1 MGRPLIVARG
11 VAKYFGDFPALR
23 GVNLEVEAG
32 QTLALLGRNGAG
44 KSTLLQLLA
53 GLSHPTEGTIELR
66 VGADDFRRRVGVL
79 GHGQWLYDD
88 LTATENLQFFGELY
102 RVRDAASKI
111 DSWLEL
117 TGLTRFR
124 NSKVNEFSRGMRQR
138 LAIARAF
145 LHDPEVLLL
154 DEPWTAL
161 DDRAIRFL
169 SERMT
174 AARQS
179 GATLVVCSHQ
189 LKEALEVADR
199 VAVLDRG
206 RLAFIDEVGDEL
218 RRNPDTLYERL
229 S

>member
-1 MGRPLIVARG
+1 MGQPLIVARG

-53 GLSHPTEGTIELR
+53 GLSRPTEGTIELR

-102 RVRDAASKI
+102 RVQDAATKI
-111 DSWLEL
+111 DAWLEL

-174 AARQS
+174 AARQA

-206 RLAFIDEVGDEL
+206 RLAFVDEVGDEL

>member
-1 MGRPLIVARG
+1 MGEPLIVARK

-23 GVNLEVEAG
+23 GIDLEVEAG

-44 KSTLLQLLA
+44 KSTLLQIFA
-53 GLSHPTEGTIELR
+53 GLSLPSEGTIELR
-66 VGADDFRRRVGVL
+66 VKDDDFRRQVGVL

-88 LTATENLQFFGELY
+88 LTARENLQFFGELY
-102 RVRDAASKI
+102 GVADAANKI

-117 TGLTRFR
+117 TGLERFK

-145 LHDPEVLLL
+145 LHEPQVLLL

-169 SERMT
+169 SERMS
-174 AARQS
+174 AAQQA

-189 LKEALEVADR
+189 LKEALEIADR

-206 RLAFIDEVGDEL
+206 RLAFVEEVSNVL
-218 RRNPDTLYERL
+218 RSNPDRLYERL
-229 S
+229 P

>member
-1 MGRPLIVARG
+1 MGKPLIVARK

-23 GVNLEVEAG
+23 GIDLEVESG

-44 KSTLLQLLA
+44 KSTLLQIFA
-53 GLSHPTEGTIELR
+53 GLSLPSEGTIELR
-66 VGADDFRRRVGVL
+66 VDDADFRRKVGVL

-88 LTATENLQFFGELY
+88 LSAFENLRFFGELY
-102 RVRDAASKI
+102 GVADAEAKI
-111 DSWLEL
+111 GSWLEL
-117 TGLTRFR
+117 TGLERFR
-124 NSKVNEFSRGMRQR
+124 DSKVNEFSRGMRQR

-145 LHDPEVLLL
+145 LHDPQVLLL

-174 AARQS
+174 AAREA

-189 LKEALEVADR
+189 LKEALEIADR

-206 RLAFIDEVGDEL
+206 RLAFVEDVDDHL
-218 RRNPDTLYERL
+218 RHNPDALYERL

>member
-1 MGRPLIVARG
+1 MGKPLIVARK

-23 GVNLEVEAG
+23 RIDIEVQAG

-44 KSTLLQLLA
+44 KSTLLQIFA
-53 GLSHPTEGTIELR
+53 GLSLPSEGSIELH
-66 VGADDFRRRVGVL
+66 VDAKDFRSRVGVL

-88 LTATENLQFFGELY
+88 LTAEENLQFFAELY
-102 RVRDAASKI
+102 RVDDSAAKI
-111 DSWLEL
+111 GAWLES
-117 TGLTRFR
+117 TGLGRFKQ
-124 NSKVNEFSRGMRQR
+124 SKVSEFSRGMRQR

-145 LHDPEVLLL
+145 LHEPEVLLL

-169 SERMT
+169 SEQMESAQ
-174 AARQS
+174 AA
-179 GATLVVCSHQ
+179 GATLVICSHQ

-206 RLAFIDEVGDEL
+206 RLAFVDDVSDHL
-218 RRNPDTLYERL
+218 RDHPEALYERL

>member
-1 MGRPLIVARG
+1 MPEPLIVAKK

-23 GVNLEVEAG
+23 GINLEIEAG
-32 QTLALLGRNGAG
+32 RTLALLGRNGAG
-44 KSTLLQLLA
+44 KSTLLQIFA
-53 GLSHPTEGTIELR
+53 GLSSPSDGSVELR
-66 VGADDFRRRVGVL
+66 VDGGDFRRHIGVL

-88 LTATENLQFFGELY
+88 LTPVENLRFFGELY
-102 RVRDAASKI
+102 RVDSLERKI
-111 DSWLEL
+111 DQWLEL
-117 TGLTRFR
+117 TALDRFR

-145 LHDPEVLLL
+145 LHEPKVLLL

-169 SERMT
+169 SKRMEE
-174 AARQS
+174 ARDG
-179 GATLVVCSHQ
+179 GATIIVCSHQ
-189 LKEALEVADR
+189 LKEALEIADR

-206 RLAFIDEVGDEL
+206 RLAFVDDVSDFL
-218 RRNPDTLYERL
+218 RQNPEALYERL